1 MRAGCTKI
9 DITPPV
15 GLPIGG
21 NVREDNISRGIHDP
35 LYANFLY
42 IGNNRQELLFIGMD
56 LIGVYE
62 SLVKDLKTK
71 IESVSGIPYGNISII
86 ATHTHSG
93 PDIFEAFQDSL
104 HPKVIEYVEQ
114 LKEKVVKGAENCKN
128 NNFNAFIGVE
138 RGFED
143 TLSFNRRLLMKDGQ
157 LLMNWESI
165 DLDKVDRPA
174 GPIDPEILVM
184 SVKDEDGKVQAV
196 FVNFTLHTAVL
207 VGKDWMYSR
216 DYVDRL
222 TTYLQETIDEDLVV
236 LFANGAEGNI
246 NHINIHDPNQTRGF
260 EETDRIGGKLAEKV
274 LEILEKTVYYS
285 NLKINA
291 DYKIINLP
299 RREVTKEQVK
309 EAEALLERV
318 NWKIPS
324 LLDGVPEEAYAKEI
338 IILGNDPNKSVNAEL
353 QVLQIGEIGFVSLP
367 GEYFVEFGLELKKC
381 SPFSHTFILGMT
393 NGYIG
398 YVPTAMAFIEGGYEV
413 NTARTSQLQ
422 PDAGSI
428 CVTELVN
435 MLSSLKGGV
444 TKGGI

>member
-1 MRAGCTKI
+1 MKAGCTKV

-42 IGNNRQELLFIGMD
+42 IENNSQELLFIGMD

-62 SLVKDLKTK
+62 SFVKDLKTR
-71 IESVSGIPYGNISII
+71 IESVSGIPYGNIAVI

-114 LKEKVVKGAENCKN
+114 LKEKVVKGAEYCIN
-128 NNFNAFIGVE
+128 NNFNASIGV
-138 RGFED
+138 GKCFED
-143 TLSFNRRLLMKDGQ
+143 TLSFNRRLFMKDGQ
-157 LLMNWESI
+157 LRMNWESI
-165 DLDKVDRPA
+165 DPVQVDRPA
-174 GPIDPEILVM
+174 GPIDPQILVL
-184 SVKDEDGKVQAV
+184 SVKDEHDKVHAV

-207 VGKDWMYSR
+207 VGKDWLYSR
-216 DYVDRL
+216 DYVDSL
-222 TTYLQETIDEDLVV
+222 TTYLQETIDDKLIV

-260 EETDRIGGKLAEKV
+260 EETDRIGGKLAYKIS
-274 LEILEKTVYYS
+274 EILEKIVYCS
-285 NLKINA
+285 DLVING
-291 DYKIINLP
+291 YCKIISLP
-299 RREVTKEQVK
+299 RRKVTKKQVK

-338 IILGNDPNKSVNAEL
+338 IILGNDPNTFVNAEL
-353 QVLQIGEIGFVSLP
+353 QVLQIGEVGFVSLP

-381 SPFSHTFILGMT
+381 SPFTHTFILGMT

-398 YVPTAMAFIEGGYEV
+398 YVPTEIAFKEGGYEV
-413 NTARTSQLQ
+413 KTARTSQLQ
-422 PDAGSI
+422 PDAGSK
-428 CVTELVN
+428 CVKEIVN
-435 MLSSLKGGV
+435 MLTLLKGGV